1 MNERLGVELVSII
14 MDGWLL
20 EVPVLKEHG
29 LNEGQIVVEEDE
41 IDGMGYTKR
50 LCSR

>member
-1 MNERLGVELVSII
+1 MNGRLGVELVSII

-20 EVPVLKEHG
+20 EVLVLKEHG
-29 LNEGQIVVEEDE
+29 LNEGQIVSKEDK